1 MADELVDP
9 RCHCRLGQWQ
19 IITSDNYNRSRTKK
33 PRRTRSS
40 ILLNLVLILLLVF
53 SLLYQPVEP
62 ARTINAGRKKRRDSM
77 QAAMSREPHIVQNT
91 RSKPR
96 RLSSDL
102 NQFNVPGAAASSR
115 GRHAR
120 RSPPSPWANS
130 RRYNASA
137 HEVPSGPNPISN

>member
-9 RCHCRLGQWQ
+9 RCHCRLRQWQ
-19 IITSDNYNRSRTKK
+19 IKSNDDNRSR
-33 PRRTRSS
+33 RRTTSP
-40 ILLNLVLILLLVF
+40 ILLNLLLILLLVF

-62 ARTINAGRKKRRDSM
+62 ARIINACRKRQRDCM
-77 QAAMSREPHIVQNT
+77 QAMHRPQQVT
-91 RSKPR
+91 RSNPR
-96 RLSSDL
+96 RLSSDQ
-102 NQFNVPGAAASSR
+102 NQFNVPAAPSR
-115 GRHAR
+115 GRHGR